1 MPTMPRASACCGAVK
16 YQDLKEFHG
25 IDKRL
30 QITLESGIKQD
41 ILNRMEG
48 GVFMIYIIFYLKS
61 MVGQMTSGILYQ
73 LIATFMIK

>member
-1 MPTMPRASACCGAVK
+1 MVIYRK

-25 IDKRL
+25 IDKRV